1 MSYHLSLLTEAQLDL
16 KEAYS
21 WYLAHSQEIASEFI
35 AGIGNR
41 LLLIQD
47 NPLAYPI
54 IYKQVRRAIVRRF
67 PYTILYLVEDDTITV
82 IACFHSK
89 RDPRRWQNR
98 I

>member
-21 WYLAHSQEIASEFI
+21 WYLARNQEIASEFI
-35 AGIGNR
+35 AGIGNC

-54 IYKQVRRAIVRRF
+54 IYKQVRRAIVSRF
-67 PYTILYLVEDDTITV
+67 PYTILYLFEDKTITV

-89 RDPRRWQNR
+89 RDPRRWQSR